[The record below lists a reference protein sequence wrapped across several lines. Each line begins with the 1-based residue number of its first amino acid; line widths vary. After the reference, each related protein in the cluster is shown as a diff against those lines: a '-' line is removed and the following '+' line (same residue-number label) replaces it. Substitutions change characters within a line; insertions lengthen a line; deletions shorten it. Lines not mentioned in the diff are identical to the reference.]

1 MHSLFPMGKANQ
13 HPWKGG
19 KNYENAFYK
28 TIFWHC
34 DKLEDMDAQREGDRK
49 RATKVMGCNSGDG

>member
-1 MHSLFPMGKANQ
+1 MGKANQ